1 MHYLTPIAARS
12 AFISNCIGGKMN
24 ARNLV
29 FSFIATSF
37 FSAGVMA
44 NTGPSKEALSLSS
57 QPVPLTT
64 AVSPEFYEFSKHFP
78 APNVEALQ
86 LNIPE
91 TKEEW
96 RAFVD
101 ARDKPAMERAA
112 LLAQRLGVTIE
123 KDSIDGVDVYWV
135 TPKTVAP
142 ELKDKL
148 YVAIQGGAYML
159 NGGLASTSEASII
172 AAKMQIP
179 ALAIDYTKSI
189 DAPAPASR
197 NDIVT
202 VWNALLKTRSAD
214 DMVMGGTSAGGA
226 LTLAVTQELNK
237 QALPVPA
244 ALYVGTPGVD
254 MTMTGD
260 SRYINEGLDHI
271 LGSWRGISSALVNV
285 YVGDLALSD
294 PIVSPINGS
303 FEHFPPTYLITG
315 TRDLLLSDTVRVHRE
330 LKRAGA
336 EAELNVYEGQSHAD
350 YAVAFGTPESEEHY
364 HALSEFFYGN
374 LVKSR

>member
-1 MHYLTPIAARS
+1 
-12 AFISNCIGGKMN
+12 MN
-24 ARNLV
+24 SRNIVL
-29 FSFIATSF
+29 SFIAASF
-37 FSAGVMA
+37 LSTGVMA
-44 NTGPSKEALSLSS
+44 NTAANKDALSLSS

-64 AVSPEFYEFSKHFP
+64 AVSPEFYEFSKSFP

-86 LNIPE
+86 QNIPE
-91 TKEEW
+91 TKEDW

-101 ARDKPAMERAA
+101 ARDKPANERAA
-112 LLAQRLGVTIE
+112 LLAQSLEVTIE
-123 KDSIDGVDVYWV
+123 KDSIAGVPVYWV
-135 TPKTVAP
+135 TPKTITP

-159 NGGLASTSEASII
+159 NGGVASTSEASII
-172 AAKMQIP
+172 ATKMQIP

-197 NDIVT
+197 NDIIK

-214 DMVMGGTSAGGA
+214 SMVMGGTSAGGA
-226 LTLAVTQELNK
+226 LTLATIQELNK
-237 QALPVPA
+237 QNTPVPA

-271 LGSWRGISSALVNV
+271 LGSWRGLSSALVNV
-285 YVGDLALSD
+285 YVGDLDLSD

-303 FEHFPPTYLITG
+303 FENFPPTYLITG

-336 EAELNVYEGQSHAD
+336 KAELNVYEGQSHAD
-350 YAVAFGTPESEEHY
+350 YAAAFGTPESNEHY
-364 HALSEFFYGN
+364 QALSEFFYGN
-374 LVKSR
+374 LVN

>member
-1 MHYLTPIAARS
+1 MKS
-12 AFISNCIGGKMN
+12 
-24 ARNLV
+24 RNL
-29 FSFIATSF
+29 FLTFIATSF
-37 FSAGVMA
+37 LSTGVMA
-44 NTGPSKEALSLSS
+44 NTDKDALPLSA

-64 AVSPEFYEFSKHFP
+64 AVSPEFYEFSKNFP
-78 APNVEALQ
+78 AANVEALQ
-86 LNIPE
+86 KNLPKTE
-91 TKEEW
+91 SEW

-101 ARDKPAMERAA
+101 ARDTPAIERAES
-112 LLAQRLGVTIE
+112 LAKTLGVTIE
-123 KDSIDGVDVYWV
+123 KDSIGGVDVYWV
-135 TPKTVAP
+135 TPKAIAP

-148 YVAIQGGAYML
+148 YVAVQGGAYML
-159 NGGLASTSEASII
+159 NSGLASTSEASII
-172 AAKMQIP
+172 ASKMQIP

-197 NDIVT
+197 NDIVK

-214 DMVMGGTSAGGA
+214 SMVMGGTSAGGA

-237 QALPVPA
+237 QALPVPS

-260 SRYINEGLDHI
+260 SRYVNEGLDHI
-271 LGSWRGISSALVNV
+271 LGSWRGLSSALVNV
-285 YVGDLALSD
+285 YVGELELTD

-303 FEHFPPTYLITG
+303 FENFPPTYLITG

-330 LKRAGA
+330 LKRAGVD
-336 EAELNVYEGQSHAD
+336 AELNVYEGQSHAD

-364 HALSEFFYGN
+364 QALSNFFYGN
-374 LVKSR
+374 LVK